1 MILLVSD
8 IILSFFTKEPIFLFL
23 LNILIIAKN
32 KLPKFIIHSLILD
45 LFFLESY
52 FIPTLIGTLIF
63 IFYKKLKINQVTFFN
78 YFISITAIFLV
89 FTFSLGLINHY
100 SFISLIPV
108 IFKYYL
114 VNLPIYILSYKLL
127 LKNIKLSR

>member
-78 YFISITAIFLV
+78 YFISITAIFFV
-89 FTFSLGLINHY
+89 FTFSLG
-100 SFISLIPV
+100 
-108 IFKYYL
+108 L